1 MKQAL
6 SLAEARERNEDRR
19 HSEWRQMP
27 QDILIVFG
35 GFVVREVASAART
48 VAENARRFDIPVR
61 GGIERRK
68 RMPPG
73 HPPILGIEH
82 TDPVF
87 MTVTVRCSMAQVV
100 ELLNYYMPEYM
111 SVVPIPRE
119 RYVDWRKQAMRRR
132 ARRPRKS

>member
-35 GFVVREVASAART
+35 SYVVREAASAAKT

-68 RMPPG
+68 KVPRG
-73 HPPILGIEH
+73 HPPILGVAN
-82 TDPVF
+82 TNPVF
-87 MTVTVRCSMAQVV
+87 MTVTVHCSMAQVV
-100 ELLNYYMPEYM
+100 ELLEYYMPEDM

-119 RYVDWRKQAMRRR
+119 RYVDWRKQAVRRR